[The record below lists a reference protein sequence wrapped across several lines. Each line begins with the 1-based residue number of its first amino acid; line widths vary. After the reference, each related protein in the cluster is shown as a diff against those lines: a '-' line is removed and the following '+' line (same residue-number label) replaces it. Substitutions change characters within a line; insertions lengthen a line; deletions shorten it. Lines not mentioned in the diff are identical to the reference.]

1 MNNNVKILLG
11 YLKNHKFNLIIVFC
25 SLFTVALSLLGVGTV
40 FRHLVDNGLNS
51 NQLNSINNSIF
62 LTSGLIA
69 IFAIG
74 SFFRSYFIN
83 IVAEKITSQIRADS
97 YADLLQLEIAAFE
110 ELKIGDIISTLG
122 SDLES
127 VGTLITNFLSFF
139 IRNSIM
145 LSGAIILMFL
155 QSAKL
160 SMLVIF
166 TVPLLLMPLL
176 HLSKHIRSISRK
188 VMAEKAVLSSFI
200 EESFSA
206 IRTLYAFNQQ
216 PHNLKRFNEKIAT
229 YVKHSSKRLKLRS
242 LFFAL
247 AIAAIAGSITMVIW
261 IGSLDIIN
269 GKMTSGQ
276 MISFIYYAMM
286 VGMSAGGIAELFS
299 EIQGPLAALDR
310 VFNLRSNTKAFTN
323 QHVVTRHHEK
333 FENVFQNYD
342 ISFENVNFSY
352 PSRKDILTLNNISF
366 GVKQNQFTAIVG
378 KSGSGKSTL
387 MQLLLNFYKHQSGK
401 IKIAGRDINSFDRNY
416 MRKIIAYTPQ
426 DPDIFS
432 GTIRYN
438 VTFSNP
444 DAKEEDFQ
452 QVVNLCGIDKFTNN
466 LPAGLDTEIGEKGV
480 RISGG
485 QKQRIAIARAL
496 LYQPEILLLDE
507 ATSALDNESEQ
518 EILNNIKK
526 IMDGKT
532 IISIA
537 HRITSIQDFD
547 NILVIDQGKLA
558 SSGTHKE
565 LIGSCEIYN
574 ILYKKSLAN

>member
-1 MNNNVKILLG
+1 MNNNVRILLG
-11 YLKNHKFNLIIVFC
+11 YLKNHKFNLVIVFC

-40 FRHLVDNGLNS
+40 FRHLVDNGLSTNE
-51 NQLNSINNSIF
+51 LNSINNAIF

-69 IFAIG
+69 TFAIG

-97 YADLLQLEIAAFE
+97 YADLLELEIATFE
-110 ELKIGDIISTLG
+110 ELKIGDIISRLG

-166 TVPLLLMPLL
+166 TVPVLLTPLL
-176 HLSKHIRSISRK
+176 HLSKHIRSMSRK
-188 VMAEKAVLSSFI
+188 VMAEKSNLSSFI

-216 PHNLKRFNEKIAT
+216 THSLNRFNEKITT

-261 IGSLDIIN
+261 IGSIDIID

-276 MISFIYYAMM
+276 MISFIYYAMI

-299 EIQGPLAALDR
+299 EIQGPLAALER
-310 VFNLRSNTKAFTN
+310 VFNLRTN
-323 QHVVTRHHEK
+323 PKTYPNPQAIAK
-333 FENVFQNYD
+333 YPKKSKNALQNYD
-342 ISFENVNFSY
+342 ITFENVNFSY
-352 PSRKDILTLNNISF
+352 PSRKDILALDNISF
-366 GVKQNQFTAIVG
+366 RIRQNRSTAIVG
-378 KSGSGKSTL
+378 KSGSGKSTI
-387 MQLLLNFYKHQSGK
+387 MQLLLNFYSYQTGK
-401 IKIAGRDINSFDRNY
+401 IKVAGQDVNSYDRNY
-416 MRKIIAYTPQ
+416 IRKIMAYTPQ
-426 DPDIFS
+426 EPDIFS

-438 VTFSNP
+438 IMFSNP

-452 QVVNLCGIDKFTNN
+452 QVVHLCGIDKFTNN

-518 EILNNIKK
+518 EILDNIKK

-547 NILVIDQGKLA
+547 NILVIDQGKLV

-565 LIGSCEIYN
+565 LIESCEIYN

>member
-110 ELKIGDIISTLG
+110 ELKIGDIISRLG

-216 PHNLKRFNEKIAT
+216 PHNLNRFNEKIAT

>member
-1 MNNNVKILLG
+1 M
-11 YLKNHKFNLIIVFC
+11 VFC

-110 ELKIGDIISTLG
+110 ELKIGDIISRLG

-176 HLSKHIRSISRK
+176 HLSKHMRSISRK

-378 KSGSGKSTL
+378 KSGSGKSTI

>member
-1 MNNNVKILLG
+1 MNNNIKILLG
-11 YLKNHKFNLIIVFC
+11 YLKNHKSNLIIVFC

-40 FRHLVDNGLNS
+40 FRHLVDNGLS
-51 NQLNSINNSIF
+51 ANQLNSINNAIF
-62 LTSGLIA
+62 VTSGLIA

-110 ELKIGDIISTLG
+110 ELKIGDIISRLG
-122 SDLES
+122 LDLES

-188 VMAEKAVLSSFI
+188 VMAEKSDLLSFI
-200 EESFSA
+200 EESVSA
-206 IRTLYAFNQQ
+206 IETLYAFNQQ
-216 PHNLKRFNEKIAT
+216 PNNLKRFNEKIVT

-247 AIAAIAGSITMVIW
+247 AISAIAGSITMVIW

-269 GKMTSGQ
+269 DKMTSGQ
-276 MISFIYYAMM
+276 MISFIYYAMV

-299 EIQGPLAALDR
+299 EIHGPLAALDR
-310 VFNLRSNTKAFTN
+310 VFNLRSNTKTFTN
-323 QHVVTRHHEK
+323 QHLVVKPHKK
-333 FENVFQNYD
+333 FENVLQNCN
-342 ISFENVNFSY
+342 ISFENVKFYY
-352 PSRKDILTLNNISF
+352 PSRKDILTLDNISF
-366 GVKQNQFTAIVG
+366 NIKQNQFTAIVG
-378 KSGSGKSTL
+378 KSGSGKSTI
-387 MQLLLNFYKHQSGK
+387 MQLLLNFYNHQAGK
-401 IKIAGRDINSFDRNY
+401 IKLAGHNINSYDQNFI
-416 MRKIIAYTPQ
+416 RKIIAYTPQ
-426 DPDIFS
+426 EPDIFS
-432 GTIRYN
+432 GRIRYN
-438 VTFSNP
+438 IMFSNP

-452 QVVNLCGIDKFTNN
+452 QVVHLCGIDKFANN

-518 EILNNIKK
+518 EILDNIKRV
-526 IMDGKT
+526 MYGKT
-532 IISIA
+532 VISIA

-547 NILVIDQGKLA
+547 NILVIDQGKLV
-558 SSGTHKE
+558 SSGRHKE
-565 LIGSCEIYN
+565 LIESCMIYN

>member
-40 FRHLVDNGLNS
+40 FRHLVDNGLSS

-110 ELKIGDIISTLG
+110 ELKIGDIISRLG

-145 LSGAIILMFL
+145 LSGAVILMFL

-188 VMAEKAVLSSFI
+188 VMAEKSDLSSFI
-200 EESFSA
+200 EESVSA

-216 PHNLKRFNEKIAT
+216 PNNLKRFNEKIAT

-247 AIAAIAGSITMVIW
+247 AISAIAGSITMVIW

-276 MISFIYYAMM
+276 MISFIYYAMV

-310 VFNLRSNTKAFTN
+310 VFNLRSNTKTFTN
-323 QHVVTRHHEK
+323 QHLVVKPHKK
-333 FENVFQNYD
+333 FENVLQNCN
-342 ISFENVNFSY
+342 ISFENVKFYY
-352 PSRKDILTLNNISF
+352 PSRKDILTLDNISF
-366 GVKQNQFTAIVG
+366 NIKQNQFTAIVG
-378 KSGSGKSTL
+378 KSGSGKSTI
-387 MQLLLNFYKHQSGK
+387 MQLLLNFYNHQAGK
-401 IKIAGRDINSFDRNY
+401 IKLAGHDINSYDRNFI
-416 MRKIIAYTPQ
+416 RKIIAYTPQ
-426 DPDIFS
+426 EPDIFS

-438 VTFSNP
+438 IMFSNP

-452 QVVNLCGIDKFTNN
+452 QVVHLCGIDKFANN

-507 ATSALDNESEQ
+507 ATSALDNESEH
-518 EILNNIKK
+518 EILDNIKRV
-526 IMDGKT
+526 MYGKT
-532 IISIA
+532 VISIA

-547 NILVIDQGKLA
+547 NILVIDQGTLV
-558 SSGTHKE
+558 SSGRHKE
-565 LIGSCEIYN
+565 LIESCEIYN

>member
-1 MNNNVKILLG
+1 MNNNIKLLLG
-11 YLKNHKFNLIIVFC
+11 YLKNHKSNLIIVFC

-40 FRHLVDNGLNS
+40 FRHLVDNGLS
-51 NQLNSINNSIF
+51 ANQLNSINNAIF

-110 ELKIGDIISTLG
+110 ELKIGDIISRLG

-145 LSGAIILMFL
+145 LSGAVILMFL

-166 TVPLLLMPLL
+166 TMPLLLMPLL

-188 VMAEKAVLSSFI
+188 VMAEKSDLSSFI
-200 EESFSA
+200 EESVSA

-216 PHNLKRFNEKIAT
+216 PNNLKRFNEKIAT

-247 AIAAIAGSITMVIW
+247 AISAIAGSITMVIW

-276 MISFIYYAMM
+276 MISFIYYAMV
-286 VGMSAGGIAELFS
+286 VGMSAGSIAELFS

-310 VFNLRSNTKAFTN
+310 VFNLRSNTKTFTN
-323 QHVVTRHHEK
+323 QHLVVKPHKK
-333 FENVFQNYD
+333 FENVLQNCN
-342 ISFENVNFSY
+342 ISFENVKFYY
-352 PSRKDILTLNNISF
+352 PSRKDILTLDNISF
-366 GVKQNQFTAIVG
+366 NIKQNQFTAIVG
-378 KSGSGKSTL
+378 KSGSGKSTI
-387 MQLLLNFYKHQSGK
+387 MQLLLNFYNHQAGK
-401 IKIAGRDINSFDRNY
+401 IKLAGHDINSYDRNFI
-416 MRKIIAYTPQ
+416 RKIIAYTPQ
-426 DPDIFS
+426 EPDIFS

-438 VTFSNP
+438 IMFSNP

-452 QVVNLCGIDKFTNN
+452 QVVHLCGIDKFANN

-507 ATSALDNESEQ
+507 ATSALDNESEH
-518 EILNNIKK
+518 EILDNIKRV
-526 IMDGKT
+526 MYGKT
-532 IISIA
+532 VISIA

-547 NILVIDQGKLA
+547 NILVIDQGKLV
-558 SSGTHKE
+558 SSGRHKE
-565 LIGSCEIYN
+565 LIESCEIYN

>member
-1 MNNNVKILLG
+1 MNNNVRILLG
-11 YLKNHKFNLIIVFC
+11 YLKNHKFNLVIVFC

-40 FRHLVDNGLNS
+40 FRHLVDNGLSTNE
-51 NQLNSINNSIF
+51 LNSINNAIF

-69 IFAIG
+69 TFAIG

-97 YADLLQLEIAAFE
+97 YADLLELEIATFE
-110 ELKIGDIISTLG
+110 ELKIGDIISRLG

-166 TVPLLLMPLL
+166 TVPVLLTPLL
-176 HLSKHIRSISRK
+176 HLSKHIRSMSRK
-188 VMAEKAVLSSFI
+188 VMAEKSNLSSFI

-216 PHNLKRFNEKIAT
+216 THSLNRFNEKITT

-261 IGSLDIIN
+261 IGSIDIID

-276 MISFIYYAMM
+276 MISFIYYAMI

-299 EIQGPLAALDR
+299 EIQGPFAALER
-310 VFNLRSNTKAFTN
+310 VFNLRTN
-323 QHVVTRHHEK
+323 PKTYPNSQAIAK
-333 FENVFQNYD
+333 YPKKSENALQNYD
-342 ISFENVNFSY
+342 ITFENVNFSY
-352 PSRKDILTLNNISF
+352 PSRKDILALDNISF
-366 GVKQNQFTAIVG
+366 RIRQNRSTAIVG
-378 KSGSGKSTL
+378 KSGSGKSTI
-387 MQLLLNFYKHQSGK
+387 MQLLLNFYSYQTGK
-401 IKIAGRDINSFDRNY
+401 IKVAGQDVNSYDRNY
-416 MRKIIAYTPQ
+416 IRKIMAYTPQ
-426 DPDIFS
+426 EPDIFS

-438 VTFSNP
+438 IMFSNP

-452 QVVNLCGIDKFTNN
+452 QVVHLCGIDKFTNN

-518 EILNNIKK
+518 EILDNIKK

-547 NILVIDQGKLA
+547 NILVIDQGKLV

>member
-11 YLKNHKFNLIIVFC
+11 YLKNYKFNLIIVFC

-40 FRHLVDNGLNS
+40 FRHLVDNGLSS

-110 ELKIGDIISTLG
+110 ELKIGDIISRLG

-139 IRNSIM
+139 IRNSLM
-145 LSGAIILMFL
+145 LCGAIILMFL

-188 VMAEKAVLSSFI
+188 VMAEKADLSSFI

-216 PHNLKRFNEKIAT
+216 PHNLKRFNEKIVT

-247 AIAAIAGSITMVIW
+247 AISAIAGSITMVIW
-261 IGSLDIIN
+261 IGSLDIID

-310 VFNLRSNTKAFTN
+310 VFNLRSNAQAFTN
-323 QHVVTRHHEK
+323 QHVVTKHHKK

-366 GVKQNQFTAIVG
+366 SVKQNQFTAIVG
-378 KSGSGKSTL
+378 KSGSGKSTI
-387 MQLLLNFYKHQSGK
+387 MQLLLTFYKHQSGK
-401 IKIAGRDINSFDRNY
+401 IKIAGRDINSYDRNY
-416 MRKIIAYTPQ
+416 IRKIIAYTPQ

-438 VTFSNP
+438 IMFSNP

-452 QVVNLCGIDKFTNN
+452 QVVHLCGIDKFANN
-466 LPAGLDTEIGEKGV
+466 LSAGLDTEIGEKGV
-480 RISGG
+480 RMSGG
-485 QKQRIAIARAL
+485 QKQRIAIARAI
-496 LYQPEILLLDE
+496 LYQPEILFLDE

-518 EILNNIKK
+518 EILDNIKSV
-526 IMDGKT
+526 MYGKT

-565 LIGSCEIYN
+565 LIESCEIYN
-574 ILYKKSLAN
+574 ILYKKSLVN

>member
-1 MNNNVKILLG
+1 MNNNIKILLG

-25 SLFTVALSLLGVGTV
+25 SLFTVALSLLGVGTI
-40 FRHLVDNGLNS
+40 FRHLVDNGLS
-51 NQLNSINNSIF
+51 TNQLNSINNAIF

-97 YADLLQLEIAAFE
+97 YADLLQREIAVFE
-110 ELKIGDIISTLG
+110 ELKIGDIISRLG

-166 TVPLLLMPLL
+166 IVPFLLMPLL

-188 VMAEKAVLSSFI
+188 VMAEKADLSSFI

-216 PHNLKRFNEKIAT
+216 PHNLKRFNERIAT
-229 YVKHSSKRLKLRS
+229 YIKHSSKRLKLRS

-247 AIAAIAGSITMVIW
+247 AISAIAGSITMVIW

-276 MISFIYYAMM
+276 MISFIYYAMV

-310 VFNLRSNTKAFTN
+310 VFNLRSNTKTFTN
-323 QHVVTRHHEK
+323 QHLVVKPHKK
-333 FENVFQNYD
+333 FENVLQNCN
-342 ISFENVNFSY
+342 ISFENVKFYY
-352 PSRKDILTLNNISF
+352 PSRKDILTLDNISF
-366 GVKQNQFTAIVG
+366 NIKQNQFIAIVG
-378 KSGSGKSTL
+378 KSGSGKSTI
-387 MQLLLNFYKHQSGK
+387 MQLLLNFYNHQAGK
-401 IKIAGRDINSFDRNY
+401 IKIADHDIDSYDRNY
-416 MRKIIAYTPQ
+416 IRKIIAYTPQ

-438 VTFSNP
+438 IMFSNP

-452 QVVNLCGIDKFTNN
+452 QIVHLCGIDKFANN
-466 LPAGLDTEIGEKGV
+466 LPAGLDTEIGEKGM

-485 QKQRIAIARAL
+485 QKQRIAIARTL
-496 LYQPEILLLDE
+496 LYKPEILFLDE

-518 EILNNIKK
+518 EILDNIKK
-526 IMDGKT
+526 VMYGKT
-532 IISIA
+532 VISIA

-547 NILVIDQGKLA
+547 NILVIDQGKLVN
-558 SSGTHKE
+558 SGTHKE
-565 LIGSCEIYN
+565 LIESCEIYN

>member
-1 MNNNVKILLG
+1 MNNNIKILLG

-25 SLFTVALSLLGVGTV
+25 SLFTVALSLLGVGTI
-40 FRHLVDNGLNS
+40 FRHLVDNGLS
-51 NQLNSINNSIF
+51 TNQLNSINNAIF

-97 YADLLQLEIAAFE
+97 YADLLQREIAVFE
-110 ELKIGDIISTLG
+110 ELKIGDIISRLG

-176 HLSKHIRSISRK
+176 HLSKHIKSISRK
-188 VMAEKAVLSSFI
+188 VMAEKSDLSSFI

-216 PHNLKRFNEKIAT
+216 PHNLKRFNEKITT
-229 YVKHSSKRLKLRS
+229 YIKHSSKRLKLRS

-247 AIAAIAGSITMVIW
+247 AISAIAGSITMVIW

-276 MISFIYYAMM
+276 MISFIYYAMV

-310 VFNLRSNTKAFTN
+310 VFNLRSNTKTFTN
-323 QHVVTRHHEK
+323 QHLVVKPHKK
-333 FENVFQNYD
+333 FENVLQNCN
-342 ISFENVNFSY
+342 ISFENVKFYY
-352 PSRKDILTLNNISF
+352 PSRKDILTLDNISF
-366 GVKQNQFTAIVG
+366 NIKQNQFTAIVG
-378 KSGSGKSTL
+378 KSGSGKSTI
-387 MQLLLNFYKHQSGK
+387 MQLLLNFYNHQAGK
-401 IKIAGRDINSFDRNY
+401 IKLAGHNINSYDRNFI
-416 MRKIIAYTPQ
+416 RKIIAYTPQ
-426 DPDIFS
+426 EPDIFS

-438 VTFSNP
+438 IMFSNP

-452 QVVNLCGIDKFTNN
+452 QVVHLCGIDKFANN

-518 EILNNIKK
+518 EILDNIKRV
-526 IMDGKT
+526 MYGKT
-532 IISIA
+532 VISIA

-547 NILVIDQGKLA
+547 NILVIDQGKLVN
-558 SSGTHKE
+558 SGTHKE
-565 LIGSCEIYN
+565 LIESCEIYN